1 MPRDGDEMD
10 AITYYD
16 VLSLADNLKACFFEC
31 PNRTAMD

>member
-10 AITYYD
+10 AIAHYD
-16 VLSLADNLKACFFEC
+16 VLSLADNLKACFFKC